1 MVRNVKKLLIRI
13 YQKIIYIASFFLN
26 FNEPIIIKGKNCFHD
41 LAIILDHYN
50 KKKALI
56 VTDEGLHKLKMDAM
70 IYEIFDDQCFKYAL
84 YYNISANPSITQIEE
99 GVKVYKE
106 NKCDCIVV
114 IGGGSAIDAAKII
127 GARVSNPRK
136 SIKKMK
142 GLLKVTRKL
151 PLMMAIPT
159 TAGTGSEATVAA
171 VVSDKKTKEKFPIE
185 DPKLIPTFAI
195 LNPKVLVNLPPH
207 ITSTTGMDALTHAV
221 EAYIGKANTKKT
233 TQSAILATQ
242 LIFKY
247 LKYSYD
253 NPLDLEARE
262 KMQIASYHA
271 GVAFTRAYVGY
282 VHAIA
287 HTLGG
292 FYNVP
297 HGYANAIILP
307 IVLRQY
313 GKKVYKQLASLYE
326 CVTLDTSLSTK
337 EKALKFIEKIE
348 ELNKSLN
355 INNTLQDVIK
365 DEDIPLMIKR
375 AMKEAIP
382 LYPTP
387 IIWKY
392 KDFEKVFIQLKK

>member
-1 MVRNVKKLLIRI
+1 MKNLFIRI
-13 YQKIIYIASFFLN
+13 YQKLFYLASFFLN
-26 FNEPIIIKGKNCFHD
+26 FKEPLLIKGENSFND
-41 LAIILDHYN
+41 LAIILDHYG
-50 KKKALI
+50 KRKALI
-56 VTDEGLHKLKMDAM
+56 VTDAILHELKMDAI
-70 IYEIFDDQCFKYAL
+70 IYEIFNDQGFQYSL
-84 YYNISANPSITQIEE
+84 YYNISANPSIKQIEE
-99 GVKVYKE
+99 GVQVYKE
-106 NKCDCIVV
+106 NKCDCIIV
-114 IGGGSAIDAAKII
+114 IGGGSAIDAAKVI
-127 GARVSNPRK
+127 GARISNPKK

-151 PLMMAIPT
+151 PLIMAIPT

-171 VVSDKKTKEKFPIE
+171 VVSNKETKEKFPIE

-195 LNPKVLVNLPPH
+195 LNPSLLVNLPSH
-207 ITSTTGMDALTHAV
+207 ITSTTGMDALTPAI

-233 TQSAILATQ
+233 TESAILATQ